1 MSFPF
6 RFAGIVL
13 ALAVSAQGHGAGLRA
28 AVDTL
33 QSGGVALKNIKVEL
47 MPAPDGGQD
56 LALEAAQL
64 EWPEFDLQL
73 HDLQAHCPLEPDAAA
88 WRCAGQARL
97 RPAAGAEPVEAG
109 FVAQLAQGS
118 LDLQINRA
126 PARLSLNRHRAEA
139 AGDSVAR
146 WQLQLR
152 QLPLNWLEQR
162 LRAAWPALTRVDGQ
176 LALDLELPAS
186 AAAPL
191 QLDYSLRDLGF
202 DSADGSRAAAHVNL
216 AGKLDWHAGTPWRLR
231 HRGQIGGGEV
241 LFGSVHAAFADHGTR
256 LDFGLAPEAG
266 AYRLSELVYDDPGV
280 LAVSGSALI
289 APAAAAPLREL
300 RLDRLTAE
308 LPAAQQRYLQG
319 PLALAGWG
327 ELQSRGRIA
336 LQARSDGSGLA
347 EAGVQLA
354 GVDLAE
360 NARGIGVQQLAG
372 ELAWRRDGEAAP
384 GELIWQSARL
394 YSLPLGAARLRW
406 LGRDGVL
413 ALQAP
418 AQIPLLGGSLDLQRI
433 DVHPAATAGERLR
446 AGFALHDIELAALS
460 QALGWPRFGG
470 KLGGAVPQ
478 LRYADERLELAGG
491 LLLNV
496 FDGTL
501 NVTGLALERPFGV
514 LPALS
519 AEIAFDNLDLKLVT
533 GTFDIGDISGRLSG
547 YVRGLRLS
555 DWQPV
560 AFDAQLQ
567 ALDGGRISQRA
578 VNTISSVGGGGIAAG
593 LQASMLKLFD
603 TFGYARLGLG
613 CRLQNAVC
621 HMRGLDAD
629 GARYTLVEG
638 RGLPR
643 IQIVG
648 HQSEVDWAVL
658 VDRVKAAASGTK
670 PVIH

>member
-1 MSFPF
+1 MTFPF

-13 ALAVSAQGHGAGLRA
+13 FLAAGAQSHGAGLRA

-33 QSGGVALKNIKVEL
+33 QSGGLSLKNIEVEL
-47 MPAPDGGQD
+47 VPAPDGGQD
-56 LALEAAQL
+56 LALKAAQL
-64 EWPEFDLQL
+64 QWPDLDLQWF
-73 HDLQAHCPLEPDAAA
+73 DLQAHCPLEPDAAA

-97 RPAAGAEPVEAG
+97 RPTATAEPVEAG
-109 FVAQLAQGS
+109 FVAQLAQGN
-118 LDLQINRA
+118 LDLQLNRA
-126 PARLSLNRHRAEA
+126 PARLTVNRRAADTEGGA
-139 AGDSVAR
+139 AH

-162 LRAAWPALTRVDGQ
+162 LRAAWPALTRVDGE
-176 LALDLELPAS
+176 LALDAELPAA

-191 QLDYSLRDLGF
+191 QLDYSLRNLGF
-202 DSADGSRAAAHVNL
+202 DTADGSRAAAHVNL
-216 AGKLDWHAGTPWRLR
+216 AGKLDWRGGSPWRLR
-231 HRGQIGGGEV
+231 HRGQVGGGEV
-241 LFGSVHAAFADHGTR
+241 LAGAFHADFADHGTR
-256 LDFGLAPEAG
+256 LDFGLAPDGA
-266 AYRLSELVYDDPGV
+266 AYRFSELAYDDPGV
-280 LAVSGSALI
+280 LALSGSALI
-289 APAAAAPLREL
+289 DPAAAAPLREL
-300 RLDRLTAE
+300 RVDRLTAE
-308 LPAAQQRYLQG
+308 LPAAQRRYLQG
-319 PLALAGWG
+319 PLALAGWSA
-327 ELQSRGRIA
+327 LQSRGRVA
-336 LQARSDGSGLA
+336 LQAHVDAKGLA

-354 GVDLAE
+354 GVDLEE
-360 NARGIGVQQLAG
+360 NARGVGIRQLAG

-384 GELIWQSARL
+384 TELIWQSARL

-406 LGRDGVL
+406 QGRDGVL

-418 AQIPLLGGSLDLQRI
+418 AQIPLLGGSLDLQRV

-446 AGFALHDIELAALS
+446 AGFALHDVELAALS

-478 LRYADERLELAGG
+478 LRYADERLELTGG

-519 AEIAFDNLDLKLVT
+519 ADIAFDGLDLKLLT

-547 YVRGLRLS
+547 YIRGLRLN

-658 VDRVKAAASGTK
+658 VDRLKAAASGTK
-670 PVIH
+670 PVIN

>member
-6 RFAGIVL
+6 RSVGIVL
-13 ALAVSAQGHGAGLRA
+13 ALAFSAQGQGAGLRI

-33 QSGGVALKNIKVEL
+33 QSGGIRVKNIQVEL
-47 MPAPDGGQD
+47 TPAPDGGQN
-56 LALEAAQL
+56 LALAAAQL
-64 EWPEFDLQL
+64 QWPDVDLQL
-73 HDLQAHCPLEPDAAA
+73 YDLKAHCPLEPDAAV
-88 WRCAGQARL
+88 WRCAGQAHL
-97 RPAAGAEPVEAG
+97 RPAAGADPVEAG
-109 FVAQLAQGS
+109 FVAQLVNGS

-126 PARLSLNRHRAEA
+126 PARLTVNRRAA
-139 AGDSVAR
+139 DGANAAR
-146 WQLQLR
+146 WQVQLR
-152 QLPLNWLEQR
+152 QLPLGWLEQR

-176 LALDLELPAS
+176 LAIDAELPA

-191 QLDYSLRDLGF
+191 QLDYSLRDFGF
-202 DSADGSRAAAHVNL
+202 DTTDGSKAAAHVNL
-216 AGKLDWHAGTPWRLR
+216 AGKLDWREGKPWRLR
-231 HRGQIGGGEV
+231 HRGQIGGGEA
-241 LFGSVHAAFADHGTR
+241 LFGGFHAAFADHGTR
-256 LDFGLAPEAG
+256 LDFGLVPEAD
-266 AYRLSELVYDDPGV
+266 AYRFSDVVYDDPGV
-280 LAVSGSALI
+280 LALSGSALV
-289 APAAAAPLREL
+289 ATAAASPLREL
-300 RLDRLTAE
+300 RLDKLTAE
-308 LPAAQQRYLQG
+308 LPAAQKRYLQG

-327 ELQSRGRIA
+327 ELQTRGRIV
-336 LQARSDGSGLA
+336 LQASSDANGPIDA
-347 EAGVQLA
+347 QVQFA

-360 NARGIGVQQLAG
+360 NARGVGIQQLAG

-406 LGRDGVL
+406 QSRDGAL

-418 AQIPLLGGSLDLQRI
+418 AQIPLLGGSLDLQRVE
-433 DVHPAATAGERLR
+433 VHPAATAGERLR

-519 AEIAFDNLDLKLVT
+519 ADIAFDNLDLKLLT

-547 YVRGLRLS
+547 YIRGLRLN

-670 PVIH
+670 PVIN